1 MAPIPVCHGGKWDR
15 SNGSCQIHLDHAA
28 VDDKHDTDGKGVH
41 GKSHEKGLEPQT
53 EQFSRAQGFKLR
65 LHIRDD
71 AADINGGISDD
82 DACAAVYNA
91 LPHIEDTHDDIPC
104 VRHNENGAEG
114 LENRKDVRIREESQ
128 GNRSGTWLGGR
139 PSGSQSAEAA
149 TQKSRQGCAEVSW
162 QKACKDAAGI

>member
-1 MAPIPVCHGGKWDR
+1 MAPIPVCHSGKRNW

-41 GKSHEKGLEPQT
+41 GKPHEKGLEPQP

-82 DACAAVYNA
+82 DSSAQRTWA
-91 LPHIEDTHDDIPC
+91 HIFGKWPLT
-104 VRHNENGAEG
+104 AM
-114 LENRKDVRIREESQ
+114 
-128 GNRSGTWLGGR
+128 W
-139 PSGSQSAEAA
+139 
-149 TQKSRQGCAEVSW
+149 
-162 QKACKDAAGI
+162 